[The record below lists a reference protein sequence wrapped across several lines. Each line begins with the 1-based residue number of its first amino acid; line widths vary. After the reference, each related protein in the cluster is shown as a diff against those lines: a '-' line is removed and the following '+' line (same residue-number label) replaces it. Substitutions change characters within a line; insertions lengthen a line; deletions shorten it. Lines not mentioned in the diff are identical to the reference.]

1 MSEGKDHSEDLSIDG
16 KILLKLV
23 LRKCSREYGLDLSGS
38 AWEPVI
44 WQYLANRALNIRVS

>member
-1 MSEGKDHSEDLSIDG
+1 MNSTYKIFIGISEGKYHSEDLGIEG

-23 LRKCSREYGLDLSGS
+23 LRKCSRECGLDLSGS

-44 WQYLANRALNIRVS
+44 W